1 MFIMLV
7 IMLFYENIFFLVNI
21 KWVWIFVFWVIWVFK
36 FIRGFKIYFCSMMYI
51 KCFDIGDVY
60 FFWDIF
66 RIIVDVYGVG
76 IFNIGVFGYRN
87 CWGL

>member
-1 MFIMLV
+1 MFLNEDKNWLV
-7 IMLFYENIFFLVNI
+7 LWVLV
-21 KWVWIFVFWVIWVFK
+21 IFVFGYIEIGDINFMDISSGFRNVLEEVDVIS
-36 FIRGFKIYFCSMMYI
+36 IEI
-51 KCFDIGDVY
+51 FDIGDVY

-76 IFNIGVFGYRN
+76 IFNFGVFGYRN